1 MKKILVICMAL
12 ALSTSALAVD
22 IFTIGTGGVTGSY
35 FPMGNAICRAMN
47 KQLKETELYCN
58 VESTGGSVINI
69 NNIESGKTE
78 FGFAQSDV
86 VYQAYHGTK
95 QFEGQAYKEL
105 RSVMAIYPEVLAL
118 VVNKTAGIKTLQDI
132 RGKRINI
139 GNPGS
144 GNEATVMELFNQV
157 GLGKTDLALAG
168 VLKAQDC
175 PDALKDQQIDG
186 YFYMVGHPSANI
198 GIAAES
204 VNIELVP
211 LESESINGMIEHY
224 PYYLKSIIP
233 GGLYPGV
240 ESDVPSIGVKAVLVT
255 AEETSDKAVRLI
267 IKTVLDNF
275 NYFKT
280 VHPLLG
286 QKAVTREN
294 LLVGLSAPLHP
305 AAAAYYREVGLLK

>member
-1 MKKILVICMAL
+1 MKKFLVMGMAL
-12 ALSTSALAVD
+12 ALSTRALAVD

-47 KQLKETELYCN
+47 KQVKETELYCN

-118 VVNKTAGIKTLQDI
+118 VVNKAAGIKTLQDI

-144 GNEATVMELFNQV
+144 GNEATVMALFNQV
-157 GLGKTDLALAG
+157 GFSKMDLALAG

-175 PDALKDQQIDG
+175 PDALKNQQIDG

-198 GIAAES
+198 GVAAES
-204 VNIELVP
+204 VNMELVP

-224 PYYLKSIIP
+224 PYYIKGVIP

-240 ESDVPSIGVKAVLVT
+240 DSDVPSIGVKAVLVT
-255 AEETSDKAVRLI
+255 AKDASDKTVRLI
-267 IKTVLDNF
+267 VKTVLDNF
-275 NYFKT
+275 NYFKA
-280 VHPLLG
+280 VHPLLE
-286 QKAVTREN
+286 QKVVTKEN
-294 LLVGLSAPLHP
+294 LLVDLSAPLHP
-305 AAAAYYREVGLLK
+305 AAAAYYREIGLR